1 MQQEIP
7 RGRCCPGMVRTG
19 TSNFSLGLLRL
30 FILPV
35 WLAAGCRHVLCLFY
49 TFSIISPA
57 RPGQPWYKIEGQI
70 NGSPFVYYDSQ
81 SKELKPVGRLGL
93 QLKDIPFW
101 ERQKETLEDSCNELK
116 TKPLKIRAETS
127 SNRDFR
133 TLQGRLTC
141 ERGANREHRSFWWFH
156 LNEQI
161 TSDFKL
167 ENRKWTVD
175 HSGDQRLKV
184 MLDSDRELT
193 EFLMRVS
200 DGDCMSWLQQIS
212 EHLEEMRETTSAT
225 NHTARHGPGP
235 GQGQGH
241 RIQHLDP
248 RPVPQLCSHNCH
260 PHWSPLEGQA
270 AEATKKPLSVGT
282 SSATLPLDELLFIFR
297 QPLLRLQIQ
306 RPQSDRMLQHV
317 EPPTSL
323 LAFHGSPVGHFPLAY
338 HILRSLGP
346 R

>member
-1 MQQEIP
+1 
-7 RGRCCPGMVRTG
+7 MVRTG

-175 HSGDQRLKV
+175 HSGDQWLKD

-212 EHLEEMRETTSAT
+212 EHLEEMRETT
-225 NHTARHGPGP
+225 
-235 GQGQGH
+235 
-241 RIQHLDP
+241 
-248 RPVPQLCSHNCH
+248 V
-260 PHWSPLEGQA
+260 
-270 AEATKKPLSVGT
+270 
-282 SSATLPLDELLFIFR
+282 
-297 QPLLRLQIQ
+297 
-306 RPQSDRMLQHV
+306 
-317 EPPTSL
+317 PPTTQPDTVQVRARARAIGSSTWI
-323 LAFHGSPVGHFPLAY
+323 LALFLSCAAITAI
-338 HILRSLGP
+338 HIGVL
-346 R
+346 

>member
-1 MQQEIP
+1 
-7 RGRCCPGMVRTG
+7 
-19 TSNFSLGLLRL
+19 F
-30 FILPV
+30 
-35 WLAAGCRHVLCLFY
+35 ADVLCLFY

-116 TKPLKIRAETS
+116 SKPLEIRAETS
-127 SNRDFR
+127 SNRDFC

-141 ERGANREHRSFWWFH
+141 ERGANRECRSFWQFH
-156 LNEQI
+156 FNEQI

-175 HSGDQRLKV
+175 HSGDQWLKD

-212 EHLEEMRETTSAT
+212 EHLEEMRETT
-225 NHTARHGPGP
+225 
-235 GQGQGH
+235 
-241 RIQHLDP
+241 
-248 RPVPQLCSHNCH
+248 
-260 PHWSPLEGQA
+260 
-270 AEATKKPLSVGT
+270 
-282 SSATLPLDELLFIFR
+282 
-297 QPLLRLQIQ
+297 
-306 RPQSDRMLQHV
+306 
-317 EPPTSL
+317 
-323 LAFHGSPVGHFPLAY
+323 
-338 HILRSLGP
+338 
-346 R
+346 